1 MAEAL
6 RADSALAAKRGVRAI
21 SMFLNPLSAVEESER
36 DLNPAA
42 KYEAESSEEK
52 LFYELESPAHK
63 MERSAA
69 WQLLVS
75 SISGQ
80 KGIKKSFWKHV
91 GIGNVHKLYRLI
103 TSHYMDGDRSD
114 VAAELSD
121 RLSKFVKSK
130 DENFVTFV
138 SRYEQIRDE
147 MDEIGM
153 SVDPDVL
160 KNTIEH
166 AMTESEDMKVREVY
180 EQFTL
185 MNGEMKSPE
194 DLFEKMKVVMKR
206 HEKAAREEA
215 AKQELKFEKMKRK
228 KDKRTRQKARKR
240 AQKEE
245 EESSS
250 SSSEDEN
257 EKTLAL
263 KASAYQQRQNEDV
276 LGVCFWYQE
285 GKCERKNECTFEHR
299 KLSKEGKAKLK
310 MIMKERNES
319 KSGTGGKSFV
329 PTCFVCG
336 EKGHISPQC
345 TKKTV
350 TKKTVSSDRHPVS
363 ELMGALSNEQVK
375 LFAAE
380 VFRLEKARGGDGAG
394 SGENA

>member
-1 MAEAL
+1 
-6 RADSALAAKRGVRAI
+6 
-21 SMFLNPLSAVEESER
+21 
-36 DLNPAA
+36 
-42 KYEAESSEEK
+42 
-52 LFYELESPAHK
+52 
-63 MERSAA
+63 
-69 WQLLVS
+69 
-75 SISGQ
+75 
-80 KGIKKSFWKHV
+80 
-91 GIGNVHKLYRLI
+91 LYQLI

-121 RLSKFVKSK
+121 RLSKFVKDK

-160 KNTIEH
+160 KNTIKH
-166 AMTESEDMKVREVY
+166 AMTESEDMKVREMY

-215 AKQELKFEKMKRK
+215 AKQELKFEKMKKK
-228 KDKRTRQKARKR
+228 KDKRMRQKARKR

-257 EKTLAL
+257 EKALAL
-263 KASAYQQRQNEDV
+263 KASAYQQRQNENV

-285 GKCERKNECTFEHR
+285 GKCERKNECKFEHR

-310 MIMKERNES
+310 MIMKERNEN
-319 KSGTGGKSFV
+319 KNGGGKSFV

-336 EKGHISPQC
+336 EKGHISLQC

-350 TKKTVSSDRHPVS
+350 ANKTVRSDRHPVS
-363 ELMGALSNEQVK
+363 QLMSAMNNEQVK

-380 VFRLEKARGGDGAG
+380 VFRLERRRRRGQR
-394 SGENA
+394 